1 MKSLEKWCRGL
12 WVKQSLTLKCLVRVS
27 LSKVSSKNNL
37 SSSYISWVMRVY
49 IVLVKNEKNH
59 TPKSNKQ
66 WVSRVTHDLAWV
78 VSHSRKPACQ
88 RLFKFHHV
96 LFTWLVSRVISRNLV
111 ASIVTKTTSSQI
123 LHQTLTHSP
132 YIKSHKNTR
141 KWLNK
146 ITIKFDIELKLTKY
160 IVVN

>member
-1 MKSLEKWCRGL
+1 MGKTISKTP
-12 WVKQSLTLKCLVRVS
+12 TLKCLARVS
-27 LSKVSSKNNL
+27 LSKVSLEDTL
-37 SSSYISWVMRVY
+37 SSSYILWVMRVY
-49 IVLVKNEKNH
+49 MVLVKNEKSH